1 MKKLLSTILVA
12 GALLFV
18 SCNNEKK
25 ADSATTTDTP
35 QKVEDPSKA
44 PASPATAAFAVKAHS
59 CGADCKDGKHVY
71 AHGDVGHTCTEAC
84 GGAHACTA
92 ACKDGAHAY
101 VHGEAGHTC
110 TEACM
115 KS

>member
-1 MKKLLSTILVA
+1 MKKLLSSILVA

-18 SCNNEKK
+18 ACNNDKK
-25 ADSATTTDTP
+25 ADAATSTDTP

-44 PASPATAAFAVKAHS
+44 PAAATPAAFAVKAHA
-59 CGADCKDGKHVY
+59 CGADCKDGKHAY

-84 GGAHACTA
+84 GAAHACTA
-92 ACKDGAHAY
+92 ACKDGQHSY